1 MKFSDLSKVSPFGP
15 QPGLHLGLTER
26 NNLQSSVR
34 LFTSAH
40 MTFDQFVTP
49 ANVLGPSMYLFLYLL
64 VFTFFLFA
72 LDLGT
77 KFLKKMNKKTTNK
90 TFVKN
95 ILLLF
100 SLVLC

>member
-15 QPGLHLGLTER
+15 HPGLHLGLTER

-49 ANVLGPSMYLFLYLL
+49 ANVLGPSMYL
-64 VFTFFLFA
+64 LF
-72 LDLGT
+72 
-77 KFLKKMNKKTTNK
+77 
-90 TFVKN
+90 
-95 ILLLF
+95 
-100 SLVLC
+100 